1 MRRDFPTPAP
11 AVMRKCRAHPRHP
24 EITCVRTIAAPLR
37 AVRAIAIVS
46 GLLAPALLFCA
57 GCAQAL
63 EGPRVVATQKA
74 RVELTVVASGL
85 EHPWGIAFLPDGRAL
100 VTERPGRLRIVDR
113 NGKVGEPLAGVP
125 VVDAVGQGGLLDV
138 ALDPEFA
145 GNQRVY
151 LSFAEQRGG
160 GMNGTSVAR
169 AKLGPRGL
177 EDVTVIF
184 RQQPAMTGGHHFGS
198 RLVFGRDGNLF
209 VTLGDRNIGRERVQ
223 SLDNHIGKVVRI
235 DRNGNAPAD
244 NPYRKHA
251 GALPEIWSVGHR
263 NVQGAALDPATGE
276 LWTDEHGPKG
286 GDELNRTVGGR
297 NYGWPLV
304 TYGTEYS
311 GLPISDKTAAP
322 GLESPVHHWVPSI
335 ATSGLAFYTGSAI
348 PAWQGNVFVGGLK
361 SLELSR
367 LEMRDGRVVSEERL
381 FREALGK
388 RIRTV
393 VNGPDGALYLLTD
406 DSDGQLIRVTAAK

>member
-1 MRRDFPTPAP
+1 MRS
-11 AVMRKCRAHPRHP
+11 V
-24 EITCVRTIAAPLR
+24 IASLR
-37 AVRAIAIVS
+37 AVHAHRITPA
-46 GLLAPALLFCA
+46 LLAPALLFCA
-57 GCAQAL
+57 GCAQAFD
-63 EGPRVVATQKA
+63 GPKVVATQKA
-74 RVELTVVASGL
+74 RVELTVVTSGL

-100 VTERPGRLRIVDR
+100 VTERPGRLRIVDGS
-113 NGKVGEPLAGVP
+113 GKVGEPLAGVP

-138 ALDPEFA
+138 ALDPEFPR
-145 GNQRVY
+145 NRRIY
-151 LSFAEQRGG
+151 LSFAEKRGD

-169 AKLGPRGL
+169 ATLGTRGL

-184 RQQPAMTGGHHFGS
+184 RQQPAMKGGHHFGS

-235 DRNGNAPAD
+235 DRAGKAPAD
-244 NPYRKHA
+244 NPYLKQA

-276 LWTDEHGPKG
+276 LWTNEHGPKG
-286 GDELNRTVGGR
+286 GDELNRTLGGR

-311 GLPISDKTAAP
+311 GKSISDKTAAP
-322 GLESPVHHWVPSI
+322 GLESPVHYWVPSI
-335 ATSGLAFYTGSAI
+335 ATSGLAFYTGAAI

-361 SLELSR
+361 SGELSR
-367 LEMRDGRVVSEERL
+367 LEMRDGKVVSEERL
-381 FREALGK
+381 FGEALKK

-406 DSDGQLIRVTAAK
+406 ESQGQLIRVTAAN